1 MGDSDHSGSPFDSA
15 DEDDGGSSDTHATG
29 LDEYT
34 TEDVDESDDDSSG
47 AAAAAGAAAGA
58 AGAASGAGS
67 GAGAGGA
74 GAAGA
79 GAGGA
84 GIGSGS
90 GGDSSNGDTADEE
103 NPDGDDGPEDSNE
116 DGEHE
121 NVASQEPE
129 PPERPDNVQEE
140 GDNQDSD
147 HDDNDENESDKPDDR
162 NDRKQSE
169 EDGNE
174 EREEETDADEE
185 EDEDDDDDDDDDD
198 EETEATITQ
207 YADPWDSVA
216 FGLYPVYY
224 QLQEEYGDQLEIEYH
239 LVPVREFDDPAG
251 MAEKWGQDA
260 RKHRMPVNTD
270 VWADDPPSSTA
281 VANRAIKAVQEVD
294 SESLGEYL
302 RRLRVAAIVE
312 GSNIEDKEML
322 LELAENVGVDI
333 DEMADSWDSVHVRTS
348 STEMATPKTEVEV
361 EGVTFTQTGIVHVN
375 DLKMP
380 LERAGLKPESL
391 PEIEEFVDKYGPV
404 TVGEI
409 RQVTG
414 LEDRESMLKELESN
428 EGLVPVE
435 YGQETFWTTVQ

>member
-1 MGDSDHSGSPFDSA
+1 MGDSDYSGSPFDSA
-15 DEDDGGSSDTHATG
+15 DEDDDGSSETQATG
-29 LDEYT
+29 IDRYT
-34 TEDVDESDDDSSG
+34 TEDVDESDEDSSG
-47 AAAAAGAAAGA
+47 ASAAAGAAAGA

-84 GIGSGS
+84 GVGSGS
-90 GGDSSNGDTADEE
+90 GEDSSNGDTAEEE

-116 DGEHE
+116 DGENE
-121 NVASQEPE
+121 NEVPQEPE
-129 PPERPDNVQEE
+129 PPESPDNEQEE
-140 GDNQDSD
+140 DDNLDSD
-147 HDDNDENESDKPDDR
+147 HDDSDEDESDKPDDC

-174 EREEETDADEE
+174 EGEEETDDEE
-185 EDEDDDDDDDDDD
+185 KEDEDNDDDD
-198 EETEATITQ
+198 EDDEQTEATITQ
-207 YADPWDSVA
+207 YADPWDNVA

-224 QLQEEYGDQLEIEYH
+224 QLQEEYGDQLEIEYD
-239 LVPVREFDDPAG
+239 LVPVREFDDPAE
-251 MAEKWGQDA
+251 MAEKWERDA

-270 VWADDPPSSTA
+270 VWTDDPPSSTA
-281 VANRAIKAVQEVD
+281 VANRAIEAVQEVD
-294 SESLGEYL
+294 RESLGEYL

-312 GSNIEDKEML
+312 GRNIEDKEML
-322 LELAENVGVDI
+322 FELAENVGVNT
-333 DEMADSWDSVHVRTS
+333 DEMEDSWDSVHVRTS
-348 STEMATPKTEVEV
+348 STEMTTPKTEVEV
-361 EGVTFTQTGIVHVN
+361 EGVTFTQTGMVHVN

-380 LERAGLKPESL
+380 LEQAGLKPEGL
-391 PEIEEFVDKYGPV
+391 PDVEGFVDKYGPV

-428 EGLVPVE
+428 ERLVPVE